1 MTSIQSVHDSG
12 LHDKCVSPLFH
23 MARGIDLR
31 SLSAAQFLH
40 GNHNISIR
48 HTRLTMD
55 LSY

>member
-48 HTRLTMD
+48 HTKLTMD